1 MAAKQYASRGVRSVF
16 IAIAATIGVVAIM
29 LLAIALDDGSA
40 DLSYKTLDYDV
51 QVQSNGDLKVTQ
63 HIDMKLADR
72 SDDDGDHPWKQL
84 YQQYMLKESDL
95 TNITDISV
103 RNVTTGE
110 TYQQGD
116 IAIPS
121 SYSTGEWNQEH
132 AKQWYIADV
141 SQGDSNPQPFDPA
154 KDGLVAGNTDDRS
167 KKIEIGWNIPVTTSA
182 SSMKFDITMTMQG
195 VTTAYQDVATFQWE
209 PFGANNQIPIG
220 KVTGTIT
227 FPDGITA
234 DNSWAW
240 LHTERT
246 STTER
251 GDKRSLQFTVHDV
264 RAGDYVDVVAMFD
277 VDATS
282 GVARTRDTT
291 IKNGIMESEARQER
305 QWRDQQRKKARIR
318 LITWIAIA
326 VIGLVLCVIAVALAL
341 RSFNRSQYHGDIEY
355 WRDEPEMS
363 PASAAELLH
372 MVADKHSKTLSSRK
386 MSASVLSLASRGAIA
401 IYPGVAAMYQGIDM
415 SQANNADIARLI
427 ANDPA
432 RTRDVGKTSTVVILP
447 VVFDNVQSLR
457 LCPSEQA
464 ALDLLVTASERI
476 GSPVFDLD
484 QMNENFSDWEN
495 GYKLQE
501 KFTNTCDNEFAMLG
515 ATSIC
520 GGGAFAAG
528 ICAVMLAFLS
538 MLYFGAIGNLAL
550 LAVISVP
557 MMFASVFALSYLKLK
572 GLTDN
577 GQYLAGQVLG
587 LKHYMEDFS
596 EFKDRGVADMTLW
609 GRYMV
614 YVTAFGISE
623 KAMKQMLKAYPQLAD
638 PNWLDANASD
648 SLLYWSYRSWY
659 FNHRYAGPA
668 SVETNSMDF
677 SQFSANFGDIGAQLE
692 SGFADIQSTISAAS
706 PSGSFNGSGGS
717 FSGGGFGGSS
727 GGSGGGSFGGR

>member
-326 VIGLVLCVIAVALAL
+326 VAGLILCVIAVALAL

-614 YVTAFGISE
+614 YATAFGISE

>member
-227 FPDGITA
+227 FPNDITA

-251 GDKRSLQFTVHDV
+251 GDKGSLQFTVHDV

-291 IKNGIMESEARQER
+291 IKNGIMKSEARQER

-318 LITWIAIA
+318 LITWIAIS

-372 MVADKHSKTLSSRK
+372 MVDDKHSKTLSSRK

-614 YVTAFGISE
+614 YATAFGISE

-659 FNHRYAGPA
+659 FNHRYVGPA

>member
-227 FPDGITA
+227 FPNDITA

-251 GDKRSLQFTVHDV
+251 GDKGSLQFTVHDV

-291 IKNGIMESEARQER
+291 IKNGIMKSETRQEQ

-318 LITWIAIA
+318 LITWIAIS

-372 MVADKHSKTLSSRK
+372 MVDDKHSKTLSSRK

-614 YVTAFGISE
+614 YATAFGISE

-677 SQFSANFGDIGAQLE
+677 SPSANFGDIGAQLE
-692 SGFADIQSTISAAS
+692 SGFADIQSTIAAAS
-706 PSGSFNGSGGS
+706 PSSSYSGSGGS

>member
-227 FPDGITA
+227 FPNDITA

-251 GDKRSLQFTVHDV
+251 GDKGSLQFTVHDV

-291 IKNGIMESEARQER
+291 IKNGIMKSEARQEQ

-318 LITWIAIA
+318 LITWIAIS

-372 MVADKHSKTLSSRK
+372 MVDDKHSKTLSSRK

-614 YVTAFGISE
+614 YATAFGIFE

>member
-154 KDGLVAGNTDDRS
+154 KDGLVAGTTDDRS

-227 FPDGITA
+227 FPNDITA

-251 GDKRSLQFTVHDV
+251 GDKGSLQFTVHDV

-277 VDATS
+277 VGATS

-291 IKNGIMESEARQER
+291 IKNGIMESEAQQEQR
-305 QWRDQQRKKARIR
+305 WRDRQRTKARIR

-326 VIGLVLCVIAVALAL
+326 VAGLILCVIAVVLAL
-341 RSFNRSQYHGDIEY
+341 HSFDRSQYHGDIEY

-372 MVADKHSKTLSSRK
+372 MVDDKHSKTLLSRK

-614 YVTAFGISE
+614 YATAFGISE

>member
-220 KVTGTIT
+220 KVTGAIT
-227 FPDGITA
+227 FPNDITA

-251 GDKRSLQFTVHDV
+251 GDKGALQFTVHDV

-291 IKNGIMESEARQER
+291 IKNGIMKSEARQEQ
-305 QWRDQQRKKARIR
+305 QWRDQQRTKARIR
-318 LITWIAIA
+318 LITWIAIS

-372 MVADKHSKTLSSRK
+372 MVDDKHSKTLSSRK

-457 LCPSEQA
+457 LCSSEQA

-557 MMFASVFALSYLKLK
+557 MMFASVFAMSYLKLK

-577 GQYLAGQVLG
+577 GQYLTGQVLG

-614 YVTAFGISE
+614 YATAFGISE

>member
-141 SQGDSNPQPFDPA
+141 SQGDSNPRPFDPA
-154 KDGLVAGNTDDRS
+154 KDGLVAGNTDNRS

-227 FPDGITA
+227 FPNDITA

-251 GDKRSLQFTVHDV
+251 GDKGSLQFTVHDV

-291 IKNGIMESEARQER
+291 IKNGIMKSEARQEQ

-318 LITWIAIA
+318 LITWIAIS

-614 YVTAFGISE
+614 YATAFGISE

-638 PNWLDANASD
+638 PNWLDANAAD

>member
-72 SDDDGDHPWKQL
+72 SDDNGDHPWKQL

-103 RNVTTGE
+103 RNATTGE

-227 FPDGITA
+227 FPNDITA

-251 GDKRSLQFTVHDV
+251 GDKGSLQFTVHDV

-291 IKNGIMESEARQER
+291 IKNGIMKSEARQEQ

-318 LITWIAIA
+318 LITWIAIS

-372 MVADKHSKTLSSRK
+372 MVDDKHSKTLSSRK

-614 YVTAFGISE
+614 YATAFGISE

>member
-72 SDDDGDHPWKQL
+72 SDAEGDHPWKQL

-227 FPDGITA
+227 FPNDITA

-251 GDKRSLQFTVHDV
+251 GDKGSLQFTVHDV

-291 IKNGIMESEARQER
+291 IKNGIMKSEARQER

-614 YVTAFGISE
+614 YATAFGISE

>member
-227 FPDGITA
+227 FPNDITA

-251 GDKRSLQFTVHDV
+251 GDKGSLQFTVHDV

-291 IKNGIMESEARQER
+291 IKNGIMKSEARQEQ

-318 LITWIAIA
+318 LITWIAIS

-372 MVADKHSKTLSSRK
+372 MVDDKHSKTLSSRK
-386 MSASVLSLASRGAIA
+386 MSASVLLLASRGAIA

-614 YVTAFGISE
+614 YATAFGISE

>member
-227 FPDGITA
+227 FPNDITA

-251 GDKRSLQFTVHDV
+251 GDKGSLQFTVHDV

-291 IKNGIMESEARQER
+291 IKNGIMKSEARQEQ

-318 LITWIAIA
+318 LITWIAIS

-372 MVADKHSKTLSSRK
+372 MVDDKHSKTLSSRK

-415 SQANNADIARLI
+415 SQADNADIARLI

-614 YVTAFGISE
+614 YATAFGISE

>member
-227 FPDGITA
+227 FPNDITA

-251 GDKRSLQFTVHDV
+251 GDKGSLQFTVHDV
-264 RAGDYVDVVAMFD
+264 CAGDYVDVVAMFD

-291 IKNGIMESEARQER
+291 IKNGIMKSEARQEQ

-318 LITWIAIA
+318 LITWIAIS

-372 MVADKHSKTLSSRK
+372 MVDDKHSKTLSSRK

-614 YVTAFGISE
+614 YATAFGISE

>member
-227 FPDGITA
+227 FPNDITA

-251 GDKRSLQFTVHDV
+251 GDKGSLQFTVHDV

-291 IKNGIMESEARQER
+291 IKNGIMKSEARQEQ

-318 LITWIAIA
+318 LITWIAIS

-372 MVADKHSKTLSSRK
+372 MVDDKHSKTLSSRK

-476 GSPVFDLD
+476 DSPVFDLD

-614 YVTAFGISE
+614 YATAFGISE

>member
-16 IAIAATIGVVAIM
+16 IVIAATIGVVAIM

-227 FPDGITA
+227 FPNDITA

-251 GDKRSLQFTVHDV
+251 GDKGSLQFTVYDV

-291 IKNGIMESEARQER
+291 IKNGIMKSEARQER

-614 YVTAFGISE
+614 YATAFGISE

>member
-1 MAAKQYASRGVRSVF
+1 MAATQYASRGVRSVF

-103 RNVTTGE
+103 RNATTGE

-227 FPDGITA
+227 FPNDITA

-251 GDKRSLQFTVHDV
+251 GDKGSLQFTVHDV

-291 IKNGIMESEARQER
+291 IKNGIMKSEARQER

-318 LITWIAIA
+318 LITWIAIS

-372 MVADKHSKTLSSRK
+372 MVDDKHSKTLSSRK

-614 YVTAFGISE
+614 YATAFGISE

>member
-227 FPDGITA
+227 FPNDITA

-251 GDKRSLQFTVHDV
+251 GDKGSLQFTVHDV

-291 IKNGIMESEARQER
+291 IKNGIMKSEARQER

-614 YVTAFGISE
+614 YATAFGISE

>member
-305 QWRDQQRKKARIR
+305 QWRDQQRTKARIR

-614 YVTAFGISE
+614 YATAFGISE

>member
-72 SDDDGDHPWKQL
+72 SDDNGDHPWKQL

-103 RNVTTGE
+103 RNATTGE

-154 KDGLVAGNTDDRS
+154 KDGLVAGNTDNRS

-227 FPDGITA
+227 FPNDITA

-251 GDKRSLQFTVHDV
+251 GDKGSLQFTVHDV

-291 IKNGIMESEARQER
+291 IKNGIMKSEARQER

-318 LITWIAIA
+318 LITWIAIS

-372 MVADKHSKTLSSRK
+372 MVDDKHSKTLSSRK

-614 YVTAFGISE
+614 YATAFGISE